1 MSMPWFRAAP
11 IVAFVPRVIG
21 SQITSE
27 GWSHD
32 AAPSHFEDEANI
44 LNTRPAG
51 KWPRLT
57 VTLLDA
63 RISSGTIGTPD
74 NPPPIDA
81 VEVDVLV
88 SVSNPDP
95 VWNDQSNEMSRRL
108 LGFAMGYLHE
118 HRVKAWAL
126 NGGGG
131 APGVVVEWTIE
142 RKPFDQSLMN
152 ETFLAA
158 RVPLMPAIA
167 YTVRVVQTAPITI
180 KTKWPDSW
188 KASKNGML
196 VGAEGMR
203 AAEAYAAANKTRL
216 VWADELVGDA
226 TALAAL
232 ADEGWILAFHD
243 TAFLVEDK
251 VDRTR
256 VAALPTGALVIG
268 HAGRAKLF
276 TRSGLPA
283 LAPG

>member
-11 IVAFVPRVIG
+11 IVAFVPRSIG
-21 SQITSE
+21 SQIALE

-32 AAPSHFEDEANI
+32 AAPAHFEDEANI
-44 LNTRPAG
+44 LNVRPAG

-63 RISSGTIGTPD
+63 RISSSTIGTPD

-95 VWNDQSNEMSRRL
+95 VWNDQSNGLQRQL

-118 HRVKAWAL
+118 HRVQAWAL

-131 APGVVVEWTIE
+131 GANVVVEWTVE

-180 KTKWPDSW
+180 NPKWPDTW

-196 VGAEGMR
+196 IGAEGMR
-203 AAEAYAAANKTRL
+203 AAEDFAAKNKTRL

-226 TALAAL
+226 SALAGL
-232 ADEGWILAFHD
+232 AAEGWILAFHD
-243 TAFLVEDK
+243 SAFLVGDK
-251 VDRTR
+251 VDRSR
-256 VAALPTGALVIG
+256 VAALPPGALVIG
-268 HAGRAKLF
+268 RAERVKLF
-276 TRSGLPA
+276 SRTGLAVLEP
-283 LAPG
+283 